1 MKIVYNTD
9 TNDHGVIFVS
19 YNALMDELKKKP
31 FKNRR
36 IIKRIY
42 KEIESMKCMFYSEL
56 TDKYYPS
63 VKECVAAETA
73 FKDEQAKQAKEME
86 ELKKKAEA
94 AAAKAEDNK
103 RREECDKVFAECE
116 KAFDEI
122 ASKVVEFIKLA
133 KKFVGLMPEHET
145 FIGLDPLDIIEL
157 LDDII
162 YDCCERDEDEE
173 EEDE

>member
-31 FKNRR
+31 FKNRK

-56 TDKYYPS
+56 TDKFYPTA
-63 VKECVAAETA
+63 KECVAAENE
-73 FKDEQAKQAKEME
+73 FKAEQSKRSEEME
-86 ELKKKAEA
+86 RLKREAEA
-94 AAAKAEDNK
+94 IAAKAEEEK
-103 RREECDKVFAECE
+103 RREECDKAFSECE

-122 ASKVVEFIKLA
+122 ASKVVDFLKLA
-133 KKFVGLMPEHET
+133 KKFIGLMPEDET
-145 FIGLDPLDIIEL
+145 LFGLDLTDVIEYLDSII
-157 LDDII
+157 DD
-162 YDCCERDEDEE
+162 CEHDES